1 MDKLKIVVS
10 NNITFV
16 KEDLINNLTINTK
29 NLDQLLDMIIL
40 EQYERQILD
49 YLFNIMKRLPASIT
63 GYHGPYDGG
72 LYDHVLLVA
81 NFSLKFAEIINSNIS
96 IDNMLKAA
104 LYHDFGKVVSYC
116 PKRDIELKYY
126 ITKTDLTRI
135 NSYINTKYDLKGYDK
150 HIDQCIALIRKARLK
165 INREIELGIIFHHGG
180 WSRYKPHNTKGLP
193 ALLHSADM
201 LASQVLGV

>member
-1 MDKLKIVVS
+1 MID

-40 EQYERQILD
+40 EQYEHETLE

-63 GYHGPYDGG
+63 GYHGAYDGG
-72 LYDHVLLVA
+72 LYDHVLLVT
-81 NFSLKFAEIINSNIS
+81 NFTLKFAEIINSNIP
-96 IDNMLKAA
+96 IDNVLKAS
-104 LYHDFGKVVSYC
+104 LYHDFGKIVSYC
-116 PKRDIELKYY
+116 PKRGLELKYS
-126 ITKTDLTRI
+126 IIKKDLTQI
-135 NSYINTKYDLKGYDK
+135 NFYVNNKYVLRGCDE
-150 HIDQCIALIRKARLK
+150 HIDRCLVLIQKARLN

-180 WSRYKPHNTKGLP
+180 WSRYRPHKTKGLP
-193 ALLHSADM
+193 ALLHGADM

>member
-1 MDKLKIVVS
+1 MTA
-10 NNITFV
+10 NNTIFV
-16 KEDLINNLTINTK
+16 KEGLIEKLTISTK

-40 EQYERQILD
+40 EQSERQTLE
-49 YLFNIMKRLPASIT
+49 YLFNIMKGLPASII
-63 GYHGPYDGG
+63 GYHGAYDGG

-81 NFSLKFAEIINSNIS
+81 NFSLKFTEMISANIS
-96 IDNMLKAA
+96 IDNVLKAA

-126 ITKTDLTRI
+126 ITNTDLTRI
-135 NSYINTKYDLKGYDK
+135 NSYVNNKYDLKGYDK
-150 HIDQCIALIRKARLK
+150 HVNQCLALIQKARLK